1 MGVFNLKNRN
11 SNSCELNPHQLYNTR
26 SKETLNGEKDVE
38 EESLE
43 TEKSTVL
50 GQQYSTERDSIC
62 ESHDFDY

>member
-1 MGVFNLKNRN
+1 M
-11 SNSCELNPHQLYNTR
+11 YNTR